1 MPAANAAYKRFAGG
15 KTLAQGGIHSR
26 RAGEIGKGSRA
37 DMVRLG
43 KKKQD
48 DFAAEIASMVGG
60 NK

>member
-1 MPAANAAYKRFAGG
+1 M
-15 KTLAQGGIHSR
+15 AQGGIHSR
-26 RAGEIGKGSRA
+26 RAVAIGKGSRA

>member
-1 MPAANAAYKRFAGG
+1 MPAASAAYKRFAEG

-26 RAGEIGKGSRA
+26 CTSEIRQGLPDGQSPP
-37 DMVRLG
+37 G